1 MRNQPETSA
10 ATSRFGALLGAGAPY
25 SHERRQLSLGEMVKR
40 EVDAATGK
48 PTAVRALFDYWQE
61 RRGVAA
67 DTAHFDPAH
76 FDPAHFD
83 PKGAFTPDQFRWI
96 AWVDVRRPDPMSY
109 VFRNHPGFLFG
120 DWSGKALR
128 DYPNQIHAR
137 SLALEYL
144 TCKIVQQPSY
154 YEITQTV
161 GEVRRTYTR
170 LLLPASGRRPSAS
183 RLYYAVRYVSIETGL
198 PGGSSPPS

>member
-61 RRGVAA
+61 RRSAA
-67 DTAHFDPAH
+67 A
-76 FDPAHFD
+76 FD
-83 PKGAFTPDQFRWI
+83 PKGAFTPEQFRWI

-109 VFRNHPGFLFG
+109 VFRKHPGFLFG

-144 TCKIVQQPSY
+144 TCKVVQQPSY

-198 PGGSSPPS
+198 PPS

>member
-1 MRNQPETSA
+1 MRNQPETPA
-10 ATSRFGALLGAGAPY
+10 ATSRFSALLGADAPY
-25 SHERRQLSLGEMVKR
+25 RHERRQLSLDEMVKR

-67 DTAHFDPAH
+67 ADSAAFDRV
-76 FDPAHFD
+76 HFD
-83 PKGAFTPDQFRWI
+83 PKGAFTPEQFRWI
-96 AWVDVRRPDPMSY
+96 AWVDVRRADPMSY

-120 DWSGKALR
+120 DWSGKTLLE
-128 DYPNQIHAR
+128 YPNQIHAR

-144 TCKIVQQPSY
+144 ACKVVQQPSY

-170 LLLPASGRRPSAS
+170 LLLPAGGRRPAVS
-183 RLYYAVRYVSIETGL
+183 RLYYAVRYVSIETGVHSR
-198 PGGSSPPS
+198 P